1 MPARSRSSRRA
12 PLRGAN
18 SSGGHATVSA
28 LAANVGIALA
38 KFVAFAFTGSASML
52 AEGIHSV
59 ADTSNQ
65 ALLLL
70 GLRRARKPPTDEHP
84 FGFGRERYFW
94 SFVVAVV
101 LFTIGGV
108 ASLIDGYEKVRAPGR
123 VTSPEW
129 AFGVLAVS
137 IVLES
142 LSLRVAVRE
151 ANEVRRGSW
160 RSYVRDAKAPEV
172 VVLIVED
179 AGALIGLLFALTGV
193 TLATVLHDER
203 FDAIGSL
210 AIGGLLCALALI
222 LASELRSL
230 LIGEAATP
238 ENIAAIDAAIRE
250 APELEELIYART
262 LHIGPDT
269 LVIGAKVRLRADL
282 TFEHVVDVINAM
294 EKRIRERVP
303 VARYIYI
310 EPDRD

>member
-1 MPARSRSSRRA
+1 VA
-12 PLRGAN
+12 GDN
-18 SSGGHATVSA
+18 SGGHATVSA

-38 KFVAFAFTGSASML
+38 KFVAFALTGSASML

-65 ALLLL
+65 ALLLF
-70 GLRRARKPPTDEHP
+70 GLRRARKPATDAHP

-101 LFTIGGV
+101 LFTVGGV
-108 ASLIDGYEKVRAPGR
+108 ASLLDGYEKLRATHH

-137 IVLES
+137 VVLES

-151 ANEVRRGSW
+151 ANEVRTGSW
-160 RSYVRDAKAPEV
+160 WSYIRDAKAPEV
-172 VVLIVED
+172 VVLILED
-179 AGALIGLLFALTGV
+179 AGALVGLLFALGGI
-193 TLATVLHDER
+193 TLATLLHDER
-203 FDAIGSL
+203 FDAIGSV
-210 AIGGLLCALALI
+210 AIGALLCALAVI
-222 LASELRSL
+222 LAVELRSL

-238 ENIAAIDAAIRE
+238 ENIATIEAAMRE
-250 APELEELIYART
+250 APELEDLIYART

-269 LVIGAKVRLRADL
+269 LVIGAKVRLRSDL
-282 TFEHVVDVINAM
+282 TFDHVVTVINAM
-294 EKRIRERVP
+294 EERIRERVP
-303 VARYIYI
+303 IAHYIYI